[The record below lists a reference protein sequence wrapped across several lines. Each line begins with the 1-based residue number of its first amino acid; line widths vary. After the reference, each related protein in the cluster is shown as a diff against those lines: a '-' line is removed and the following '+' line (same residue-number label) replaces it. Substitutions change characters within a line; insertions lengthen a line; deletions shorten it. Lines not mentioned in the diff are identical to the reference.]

1 MDFKTV
7 TDWTTALID
16 WSLGHVPEILAFLAV
31 FLPIVLWRRDDDDSA
46 RRPESGWDRLPA
58 LYKLFWKPIY
68 LMENAVG
75 GVLAATFERKTRRYG
90 EFIGASGLPLTPGRV
105 YVCQLLSAP
114 VFGVVGTIAYAM
126 SFVTPFFATL
136 FVVFMFFVG
145 WQMPAIALQNCA
157 ERRQAEIT
165 KSLPFAIDLIGSAMR
180 AGLEFSAAMRYY
192 TNLGGG
198 GALEEE
204 FSRVIQD
211 VTLGKPFTE
220 SLQSMADRLHIKSFT
235 AFVSV
240 VSYGAE
246 IGASIAATL
255 KLHGAELRR
264 ERFSLAE
271 QKAARTPSLMIFP
284 LALFIMPAVFIIIF
298 VPVLMQYQATK
309 AM

>member
-1 MDFKTV
+1 MDSNTV
-7 TDWTTALID
+7 NYWISGLAD
-16 WSLGHVPEILAFLAV
+16 WSLGHAPEILAFLAV
-31 FLPIVLWRRDDDDSA
+31 FLPIVLWKSEGDDSA
-46 RRPESGWDRLPA
+46 RRPEAGWDRLPG
-58 LYKLFWKPIY
+58 LFKLFWKPMY

-75 GVLAATFERKTRRYG
+75 GVFVSAFERRTRRYS

-105 YVCQLLSAP
+105 YVCQFLSAP
-114 VFGVVGTIAYAM
+114 VFGLLGTVAFAM

-136 FVVFMFFVG
+136 FVLFMVFAG
-145 WQMPAIALQNCA
+145 WQMPAITLQNCA
-157 ERRQAEIT
+157 ERRQEEIT

-180 AGLEFSAAMRYY
+180 AGLEFGAAMRYY

-204 FSRVIQD
+204 FLRVIQD

-220 SLQSMADRLHIKSFT
+220 SLQAMADRLHIKSFT
-235 AFVSV
+235 AFVGV

-264 ERFSLAE
+264 ERFALAE
-271 QKAARTPSLMIFP
+271 QKAARAPSLMIFP
-284 LALFIMPAVFIIIF
+284 LAVFIMPAVFIIIF
-298 VPVLMQYQATK
+298 VPVIMQYQATK
-309 AM
+309 TM